1 MDKIEL
7 IPNQPYVIICEGK
20 DEKKFLINYLKYLKK
35 TNDSF
40 QDCHRIIDFGGID
53 DVRQG
58 LQNIKSIRHYGKMKS
73 FLIIR
78 DAEKDAIGA
87 IDSVVSVIKKVWGV
101 DLGHDGGI
109 QQDDTGVK
117 IGFFLFP
124 GMGDDGKFRNGTLE
138 DLCVDLLRDF
148 EEPISAKDL
157 LTLTDDYLRNI
168 TKCRKKE
175 MVRHHKN
182 RIHVFFSGTDKFVGS
197 KIGEA
202 ADMGAFDFSSTKLLR
217 LQKLVLETQD

>member
-1 MDKIEL
+1 MDIIKL
-7 IPNQPYVIICEGK
+7 IPSQPYVIICEGK
-20 DEKKFLINYLKYLKK
+20 DEKKFLINFLEYLKK

-58 LQNIKSIRHYGKMKS
+58 LQNIKNIRHYGKMKS

-78 DAEKDAIGA
+78 DAEKDAMGA
-87 IDSVVSVIKKVWGV
+87 IDSVISIIKKVWGV
-101 DLGHDGGI
+101 DLGIDGGI

-124 GMGDDGKFRNGTLE
+124 GMGENGKFRDGTLE

-148 EEPISAKDL
+148 EEPISAKEIL
-157 LTLTDDYLRNI
+157 ALTDEYLRNI
-168 TKCRKKE
+168 TKIREKE
-175 MVRHHKN
+175 MIRHHKN

-202 ADMGAFDFSSTKLLR
+202 ADKGAFDFSNTKLLR
-217 LQKLVLETQD
+217 LQKLILETQD